1 MTTVDDRVVAL
12 HFDNKN
18 FQAAVRS
25 TITDLDNLK
34 KGLKLDGATKG
45 LQDINA
51 AGKQVQLGHI
61 ASSVQAISD
70 KFKAMSVIG
79 VTALATVANK
89 AVTAGSI
96 LLKSLTLDP
105 IIAGFREYETN
116 IGSIQ
121 TVLANTGREG
131 AKGLQE
137 VNSALDQLNE
147 YADKTIY
154 NFSQMARNI
163 GTFTAAGVSLE
174 TATSAIKGISN
185 LAAVSGSNAE
195 QASAAMYQLSQAI
208 SAGKVSLEDWNSVVN
223 AGMGGKVFQDS
234 LMETARVH
242 GVAIDQMVKDEGSFR
257 LTLQKGWLTSEILT
271 ETLSKFTG
279 DLNASQL
286 KTMGYND
293 QQIAGILKMGQVAQD
308 AATKVKTMSQLISTI
323 QEAVGSGWART
334 WQILFGDFN
343 EARDLFTN
351 LSDVIGGFVQRS
363 NESRNKVLS
372 DWKELGGRTV
382 LIEGISNAFKA
393 LISVVKPIGD
403 AFRQIFPATTAKQLY
418 DLTVSFRNF
427 TAGLKM
433 GEESASNL
441 KRTFAG
447 VFAVL
452 DIIGMVVKE
461 AVKMLLKLFGV
472 ASEGSG
478 SILKITGS
486 IGDFLVG
493 IRNAIKNGDGLVKL
507 FESIG
512 KVLALP
518 IGLLKSFASAVGNLF
533 DKFDGQGAAK
543 AVTGVFAKFEP
554 LTTLSDKIVTLW
566 GRVGSIVSKVSDSIE
581 PIITRLVLMFT
592 KMGSAV
598 SEAMGGLDF
607 GDVLGGIN
615 TGLFAGVVLMLKNLI
630 GGGGAG
636 GIFDSIND
644 TFQQLT
650 DTLGAMQ
657 NTLRAA
663 TLLEIAIAVGILALS
678 VSKLSTIDADGLTR
692 ALTAMTIMFTQLFA
706 SMAIFEKVA
715 NIADM
720 GKMGLITGA
729 MILLAI
735 AVNILSTAVKKLADL
750 SWEELAKG
758 LIGVTVVLG
767 GLVAAVKFM
776 PDDKKLMASSLALVV
791 LASAV
796 KILAS
801 AVTDLSGLSW
811 EEMAKGLIGVGAI
824 LAALV
829 LFTKFAEAD
838 KAGLLQ
844 GAGILLLATGIK
856 VMASAITQLSGL
868 SWEEIGRGL
877 VAMAGG
883 LALMAAA
890 LYILPPSSILS
901 AAAILVV
908 AMSLSM
914 IGDAIKKMAG
924 MSWSEIGRGLT
935 VMAGALT
942 LIAAALWA
950 IPPTALLSAAGV
962 LVVAASLGM
971 IADGLKSMAKM
982 SWTEIAKGLVTLG
995 GALLIISVAMI
1006 AMTGTV
1012 GGAVA
1017 LLIVAA
1023 SLAVL
1028 APILQMFGQMS
1039 WAEIGKG
1046 LLVLASALAIIGA
1059 AGYLLAPVVPALVGL
1074 GVAIALIGVGTL
1086 AAGVGVLAFATALTA
1101 LSVSGAAGTAAL
1113 VAMVKA
1119 LAGLIPEVMAKV
1131 GEGIAAFARSIA
1143 LAQPQIM
1150 NALVTVL
1157 LSIIQA
1163 IETLTPKIVQTM
1175 YKLLQM
1181 LLETIAKHLPA
1192 MIDAGVKILN
1202 GFLDGIARNIG
1213 SVVTKAVDVVVA
1225 FINAV
1230 KNNQGRVIQ
1239 AGVDFIISYVN
1250 GLADAIRNN
1259 SARMGEAGANLASA
1273 MVEGMIRGLAAGAG
1287 RIASRARQI
1296 AQDALNAAKSALD
1309 IGSPSKEMFKMGEFF
1324 DQGFVNGLLSLSSEV
1339 KKTAGGVGRGALDA
1353 ITDSLSE
1360 IKTAVDSDLNLT
1372 PSIVPVIDLSEVRKT
1387 PRDISRILNGMTPIT
1402 FDTSRNSAQD
1412 ISESDAFDPT
1422 YDGDDGDAQIGV
1434 VYNQYNSSPKAL
1446 SSAEIYR
1453 QTKNQLSTV
1462 TRDL

>member
-1 MTTVDDRVVAL
+1 MTTIDDRVVAL
-12 HFDNKN
+12 HFDNKT
-18 FQAAVRS
+18 FQSAVRS
-25 TITDLDNLK
+25 TLADLDNLK
-34 KGLKLDGATKG
+34 KGLKLEGATKG
-45 LQDINA
+45 LQDLGA

-61 ASSVQAISD
+61 ASSVQTISD

-89 AVTAGSI
+89 AVTAGST

-137 VNSALDQLNE
+137 VNSALDQLNT

-154 NFSQMARNI
+154 NFSQMAKNI

-174 TATSAIKGISN
+174 VATSAIKGISN

-323 QEAVGSGWART
+323 QEAVGSGWAKT

-372 DWKELGGRTV
+372 DWKELGGRAV
-382 LIEGISNAFKA
+382 LIEGVSNAFKA

-427 TAGLKM
+427 AAGLKM
-433 GEESASNL
+433 GEESAANL

-447 VFAVL
+447 VFAAI
-452 DIIGMVVKE
+452 DIVRMVVTE
-461 AVKMLLKLFGV
+461 AIKMFLKLFGV

-478 SILKITGS
+478 SILKITGN

-518 IGLLKSFASAVGNLF
+518 IGLLKSFAAAVASLF

-554 LTTLSDKIVTLW
+554 LTTLSDKIVALW
-566 GRVGSIVSKVSDSIE
+566 SRVGSVVSKVSDSIE
-581 PIITRLVLMFT
+581 PIVARLISMFT

-598 SEAMGGLDF
+598 SEAMGGIDF

-636 GIFDSIND
+636 GIFDSISD

-735 AVNILSTAVKKLADL
+735 AVNILATAVKKLADL

-776 PDDKKLMASSLALVV
+776 PDDKKLMATSLALVV

-811 EEMAKGLIGVGAI
+811 EELAKGLTGVGAI
-824 LAALV
+824 LVALA

-838 KAGLLQ
+838 KAGVLQ

-856 VMASAITQLSGL
+856 VMASAVEQLGGL
-868 SWEEIGRGL
+868 SWSEIGRGL
-877 VAMAGG
+877 AAMAGG
-883 LALMAAA
+883 LTLMAAA

-901 AAAILVV
+901 AAAILIV
-908 AMSLSM
+908 AMSLGM
-914 IGDAIKKMAG
+914 IGDAIKDMAG
-924 MSWSEIGRGLT
+924 MSWAEIGRGLT

-942 LIAAALWA
+942 LIGAALYL

-982 SWTEIAKGLVTLG
+982 SWEEIAKGLVSLA
-995 GALLIISVAMI
+995 GALGIISVAMLL
-1006 AMTGTV
+1006 MSGTV
-1012 GGAVA
+1012 TGALA

-1023 SLAVL
+1023 SLAIIT
-1028 APILQMFGQMS
+1028 PILQTLGQMS
-1039 WAEIGKG
+1039 WEEIGKG
-1046 LLVLASALAIIGA
+1046 LFTLAAALTIIGV
-1059 AGYLLAPVVPALVGL
+1059 AGLLLTPVIPTLIGL
-1074 GVAIALIGVGTL
+1074 GVAVALIGVGML
-1086 AAGVGVLAFATALTA
+1086 AAGVGVLAFATGLTA
-1101 LSVSGAAGTAAL
+1101 LSVAGAAGTAAI

-1119 LAGLIPEVMAKV
+1119 IGALIPEMMAQVGKGIIEFAKV
-1131 GEGIAAFARSIA
+1131 IAT
-1143 LAQPQIM
+1143 AQPAIM
-1150 NALVTVL
+1150 MAMVVVL
-1157 LSIIQA
+1157 MSIIQA
-1163 IETLTPKIVQTM
+1163 IEILQPKIISTLF
-1175 YKLLQM
+1175 KM
-1181 LLETIAKHLPA
+1181 LLFMLETLVNYVPKLV
-1192 MIDAGVKILN
+1192 DAGMRIIK
-1202 GFLDGIARNIG
+1202 GFLTGVANNIG
-1213 SVVTKAVDVVVA
+1213 GVIEKATDVIVA
-1225 FINAV
+1225 FINGI
-1230 KNNQGRVIQ
+1230 KDNQRRVIQ

-1287 RIASRARQI
+1287 RIASKARQV
-1296 AQDALNAAKSALD
+1296 ATDALNAAKEALS
-1309 IGSPSKEMFKMGEFF
+1309 IGSPSKETFKMGVWF
-1324 DQGFVNGLLSLSSEV
+1324 DEGLDNGLLSLASKV

-1353 ITDSLSE
+1353 IADSLSE

-1387 PRDISRILNGMTPIT
+1387 PGDISRILNGTSTIS

-1412 ISESDAFDPT
+1412 ISESDAFDGP

-1434 VYNQYNSSPKAL
+1434 IYNQYNSSPKAL

-1462 TRDL
+1462 TKDL

>member
-1 MTTVDDRVVAL
+1 MTTIDDRVVAL
-12 HFDNKN
+12 HFDNKT
-18 FQAAVRS
+18 FQSAVRS
-25 TITDLDNLK
+25 TLADLDNLK
-34 KGLKLDGATKG
+34 KGLKLEGATKG
-45 LQDINA
+45 LQDLGA

-89 AVTAGSI
+89 AVTAGSTM
-96 LLKSLTLDP
+96 LKSLTLDP

-137 VNSALDQLNE
+137 VNSALDQLNT
-147 YADKTIY
+147 YADQTIY
-154 NFSQMARNI
+154 NFSQMAKNI

-174 TATSAIKGISN
+174 VATSAIKGISN

-323 QEAVGSGWART
+323 QEAVGSGWAKT

-372 DWKELGGRTV
+372 DWKELGGRAV
-382 LIEGISNAFKA
+382 LIEGVSNAFKA

-427 TAGLKM
+427 AAGLKM
-433 GEESASNL
+433 GEESAANL

-447 VFAVL
+447 VFAAI
-452 DIIGMVVKE
+452 DIVRMVVTE
-461 AVKMLLKLFGV
+461 AIKMFLKLFGV

-478 SILKITGS
+478 SILKITGN

-493 IRNAIKNGDGLVKL
+493 VRNAIKNGDGLVKL

-518 IGLLKSFASAVGNLF
+518 IGLLKSFASAVASLF

-554 LTTLSDKIVTLW
+554 LTTLSDKIVALW
-566 GRVGSIVSKVSDSIE
+566 SRVGSVVSKVSDSIE
-581 PIITRLVLMFT
+581 PIVARLVSMFT

-598 SEAMGGLDF
+598 SEAMGGIDF

-630 GGGGAG
+630 GGGGSG
-636 GIFDSIND
+636 GIFESIND

-735 AVNILSTAVKKLADL
+735 AVNILATAVKKLADL

-758 LIGVTVVLG
+758 LIGVTAVLG
-767 GLVAAVKFM
+767 GLVAAVAFI
-776 PDDKKLMASSLALVV
+776 PDDKKLMATSLALVV

-811 EEMAKGLIGVGAI
+811 EELTKGLIGVGAI
-824 LAALV
+824 LVALT

-838 KAGLLQ
+838 KAGILQ
-844 GAGILLLATGIK
+844 GAGILLLAAGIK
-856 VMASAITQLSGL
+856 VMASAVTQLAGL
-868 SWEEIGRGL
+868 SWGEIGRGL
-877 VAMAGG
+877 AAMAGG
-883 LALMAAA
+883 LALMAAS

-901 AAAILVV
+901 AAAILIV
-908 AMSLSM
+908 AASLGM
-914 IGDAIKKMAG
+914 IGDAIEKMAG
-924 MSWSEIGRGLT
+924 MSWGEIGRGLT

-982 SWTEIAKGLVTLG
+982 SWEEIAKGLVSLA

-1006 AMTGTV
+1006 AMTGTLS
-1012 GGAVA
+1012 GAAA
-1017 LLIVAA
+1017 LLVVVAA
-1023 SLAVL
+1023 LSLL
-1028 APILQMFGQMS
+1028 TPILQTFSQMS

-1046 LLVLASALAIIGA
+1046 LLVLAAALGIIGV
-1059 AGYLLAPVVPALVGL
+1059 AGLLIAPIVPALLGL
-1074 GVAIALIGVGTL
+1074 GAAILLIGVGVL

-1101 LSVSGAAGTAAL
+1101 LSVSGAAATAVI
-1113 VAMVKA
+1113 VAMVKSMA
-1119 LAGLIPEVMAKV
+1119 ALIPEVMAQIGRGLLEFAKV
-1131 GEGIAAFARSIA
+1131 IAQAGPAITSAIT
-1143 LAQPQIM
+1143 
-1150 NALVTVL
+1150 TVL
-1157 LSIIQA
+1157 LAIIQA
-1163 IETLTPKIVQTM
+1163 IETITPKIITTM
-1175 YKLLQM
+1175 YKLLTM
-1181 LLETIAKHLPA
+1181 LLETIANHMPKL
-1192 MIDAGVKILN
+1192 IESGVKIIKAL
-1202 GFLDGIARNIG
+1202 LDGISKNIG
-1213 SVVTKAVDVVVA
+1213 DIVTKAVDVIVA
-1225 FINAV
+1225 FINGL
-1230 KNNQGRVIQ
+1230 KNNQPRLIQ
-1239 AGVDFIISYVN
+1239 AGVDFIISYIN
-1250 GLADAIRNN
+1250 GVANAIRDN
-1259 SARMGEAGANLASA
+1259 STRMGEAGANLATA
-1273 MVEGMIRGLAAGAG
+1273 IVEGMINGLRAGAG
-1287 RIASRARQI
+1287 RVASKARAV
-1296 AQDALNAAKSALD
+1296 AQGALNAAMEAL
-1309 IGSPSKEMFKMGEFF
+1309 GVASPSKEMFKIGEFF
-1324 DQGFVNGLLSLSSEV
+1324 DQGFVNGLLSMSSEV
-1339 KKTAGGVGRGALDA
+1339 QRTAGGVGRGALDA

-1387 PRDISRILNGMTPIT
+1387 PGDISRILNGTPTIS

-1412 ISESDAFDPT
+1412 ISESDAFDTP
-1422 YDGDDGDAQIGV
+1422 YDDDGDAQIGV
-1434 VYNQYNSSPKAL
+1434 IYNQYNSSPKAL

-1462 TRDL
+1462 TKDL